1 MPRKRQSTK
10 SRIVKTAWN
19 LFYKK
24 GYENTTVEDIIIAS
38 QTSKGTFYHYF
49 KGKDGLL
56 GSLSYLFDQKY
67 EELKETIDPNLSAYD
82 KLFILNRELFDMI
95 QESVDIDLL
104 AYMYS
109 SQLITKDKRH
119 LLDNKRTYYIWI
131 NEIIELGQKSGEFT
145 NEKTTKELVKLYA
158 MFERALLYD
167 WALCKGKYDL
177 VDYTS
182 SLLPT
187 VLNTF
192 KSEFYK

>member
-24 GYENTTVEDIIIAS
+24 GYENTTVEDIIVAS

-56 GSLSYLFDQKY
+56 GSLSYLFDEKY

-82 KLFILNRELFDMI
+82 KLYTLNRELFDMI
-95 QESVDIDLL
+95 QESVNIDLL

-119 LLDNKRTYYIWI
+119 LLDNKRIYYVWI
-131 NEIIELGQKSGEFT
+131 KEIVEQGQESGEFT
-145 NEKTTKELVKLYA
+145 KNKTTKELVKLYA

-177 VDYTS
+177 VDYSS
-182 SLLPT
+182 SLLST